1 MSVQRKLV
9 LRQEKVILISVV
21 LIIAS
26 VIGVFAYRTYQQEI
40 SEANTLPEKAALS
53 VILGDASVKDTVVV
67 YTDPVCDKCVLYHE
81 ETLKPLYDEYVAT
94 KKIRLEIRPVS
105 IVTEQSAALT
115 ELLMCSN
122 EQGKYWQMSE
132 FVNDALNRKNN
143 QTLVVNAATFFVDFP
158 SATIAETL
166 TKSYDAPLDG
176 DRLRSCLDATRY
188 DDKIKQADTQAYA
201 ANIYSTPTTFVG
213 EQEPVRG
220 YSIYPFIKSLIDITI

>member
-40 SEANTLPEKAALS
+40 AEANTLPEKAALS
-53 VILGDASVKDTVVV
+53 VTLGDASATDTVVV
-67 YTDPVCDKCVLYHE
+67 YTDPVCDKCAQYHE
-81 ETLKPLYDEYVAT
+81 ETLKPLYDEYVTT
-94 KKIRLEIRPVS
+94 KKIKLEIRPVS

-122 EQGKYWQMSE
+122 EQGQYWQMSE

-143 QTLVVNAATFFVDFP
+143 QTLVVNAATFFVDFT
-158 SATIAETL
+158 SAAIADTL
-166 TKSYDAPLDG
+166 TKSYDAPVDADKLK
-176 DRLRSCLDATRY
+176 SCLDATRY
-188 DDKIKQADTQAYA
+188 DEKIKQADTQAYA
-201 ANIYSTPTTFVG
+201 ANIYSTPTTFIG

-220 YSIYPFIKSLIDITI
+220 YSIYPFIKSLVDITI

>member
-9 LRQEKVILISVV
+9 LQQEKVILISVI

-53 VILGDASVKDTVVV
+53 VTLGDASVKDTVVV
-67 YTDPVCDKCVLYHE
+67 YTDPVCDKCALYHE
-81 ETLKPLYDEYVAT
+81 ETLEPLYDEYVAT
-94 KKIRLEIRPVS
+94 KKIKLEIRPIS
-105 IVTEQSAALT
+105 IVTEQSAALN
-115 ELLMCSN
+115 ELLMCGN
-122 EQGKYWQMSE
+122 EQNQFWQMSK

-158 SATIAETL
+158 STKIADTL
-166 TKSYDAPLDG
+166 SKSYDAPTDAGKLK
-176 DRLRSCLDATRY
+176 SCLDATRY
-188 DDKIKQADTQAYA
+188 DEKIKQADTQAYT
-201 ANIYSTPTTFVG
+201 ANIYSTPTTFIG

-220 YSIYPFIKSLIDITI
+220 YSIYPFIKSLVDITI